1 MQRGSSFVPG
11 ETSVF
16 VPMKKVDANGMSAAR
31 LSPLL
36 RRASQTADAAL
47 AKALEDFYPLTPR
60 QYDLL
65 EAIGTS
71 TRTQTELATLT
82 GIDRSTMSEVLR
94 RLEAQK
100 LVKRPYSRS
109 DPRRRNVSLTSS
121 GAETLAK
128 VSKAV
133 CDAEAHLE
141 TLIGNPFPIV
151 ARALENL
158 CQTSDDADRY

>member
-1 MQRGSSFVPG
+1 
-11 ETSVF
+11 
-16 VPMKKVDANGMSAAR
+16 MKKASGNGMTVTR
-31 LSPLL
+31 LGPLL
-36 RRASQTADAAL
+36 RQASRLAEAAL

-65 EAIGTS
+65 EAIGTG
-71 TRTQTELATLT
+71 TRTQAELAALT

-100 LVKRPYSRS
+100 LVKRPYSRADS
-109 DPRRRNVSLTSS
+109 RERNVSLTSS

-133 CDAEAHLE
+133 RDAEGHLE
-141 TLIGNPFPIV
+141 TLIGNQLPIV
-151 ARALENL
+151 AGALESL
-158 CQTSDDADRY
+158 CRPRDEADTR

>member
-1 MQRGSSFVPG
+1 
-11 ETSVF
+11 
-16 VPMKKVDANGMSAAR
+16 MKKANGDGAR
-31 LSPLL
+31 ATRLAPLL
-36 RRASQTADAAL
+36 RRASQSAEATL

-71 TRTQTELATLT
+71 TRTQAELATLT

-94 RLEAQK
+94 RLESQK
-100 LVKRPYSRS
+100 LVKRPYSRADS
-109 DPRRRNVSLTSS
+109 RERIVSLTSS

-133 CDAEAHLE
+133 SAADQLIER
-141 TLIGNPFPIV
+141 LIGNQLQIV
-151 ARALENL
+151 ARGLENL
-158 CQTSDDADRY
+158 CRTSDEAAGR

>member
-1 MQRGSSFVPG
+1 
-11 ETSVF
+11 
-16 VPMKKVDANGMSAAR
+16 MKKADGNGAR
-31 LSPLL
+31 ASRLAPLL
-36 RRASQTADAAL
+36 RRASRSVEAAF
-47 AKALEDFYPLTPR
+47 AKALGDFCPLTPR

-82 GIDRSTMSEVLR
+82 GIDRSTMSDVLR

-109 DPRRRNVSLTSS
+109 DTRERSVSLTSS
-121 GAETLAK
+121 GAQTLGR

-133 CDAEAHLE
+133 RDAEDQIGK
-141 TLIGNPFPIV
+141 LIGNQLPIV
-151 ARALENL
+151 VRALENL
-158 CQTSDDADRY
+158 CQTSD